1 MRKGKDFI
9 GLLLKVD
16 KRVVKWDRKERLGM
30 KGQSQSTEKKR
41 KLSAG
46 WGKPNRETLSGS
58 DVIY

>member
-1 MRKGKDFI
+1 
-9 GLLLKVD
+9 
-16 KRVVKWDRKERLGM
+16 M

-58 DVIY
+58 DVYTDQSGCQRPGMPNFCLSGNNK